1 MASLVANRAKMTT
14 ATTGTGTI
22 TLGSAVSGFQSFA
35 FAGVANGE
43 TVRYVIEDG
52 TAWEIGDGV
61 YTSSGTTLT
70 RVLSQSSTGSLLNLS
85 GSAVVYISPIA
96 DDFSG
101 PEYWMMLSATYT
113 LTNTTSTQRLF
124 NATANGALTL
134 AVGVYEYQARFRVTS
149 MNGANVNNLG
159 FSIGGAGTAVLDAGS
174 FSFVTGFDNT
184 ITTTAQAQS
193 GLYFSGG
200 TATAP
205 IVTAVAGSGLVA
217 AIRGM
222 IRVTTAGTVIPSV
235 ALTTGADAVVSSGS
249 HITFKRRSSLSADT
263 FYGAWT

>member
-1 MASLVANRAKMTT
+1 MTLVANRAKMTT

-101 PEYWMMLSATYT
+101 PEYWMMLDAQYS
-113 LTNTTSTQRLF
+113 LTNTTATQRLF

-134 AVGVYEYQARFRVTS
+134 GVGVYDYMTRFRVGGMSTTS
-149 MNGANVNNLG
+149 GNISFTIL
-159 FSIGGAGTAVLDAGS
+159 GAGTAVIGTNGHS
-174 FSFVTGFDNT
+174 YVTGQDGT
-184 ITTTAQAQS
+184 SVSPSAQS
-193 GLYFSGG
+193 GIFFTGAAAS
-200 TATAP
+200 AP
-205 IVTAVAGSGLVA
+205 IVTASTATELLVD
-217 AIRGM
+217 IRGM
-222 IRVTTAGTVIPSV
+222 FRVTTAGTVIPSIG
-235 ALTTGADAVVSSGS
+235 LTNAAAAVVGTGA
-249 HITFKRRSSLSADT
+249 HIIFKRRSTLSTDT

>member
-1 MASLVANRAKMTT
+1 MPLVANRAKMTT

-22 TLGSAVSGFQSFA
+22 TLGSASTGYQSFA
-35 FAGVANGE
+35 AAGVLDGE
-43 TVRYVIEDG
+43 AVRYVIEDG
-52 TAWEIGDGV
+52 TAWEVGTGV
-61 YTSSGTTLT
+61 YASSGTTLT

-101 PEYWMMLSATYT
+101 PEYWMMLNSNYT
-113 LTNTTSTQRLF
+113 LTNTTATQRLF

-134 AVGVYEYQARFRVTS
+134 DTGVYEYQARIRLVSMSTTS
-149 MNGANVNNLG
+149 GNLN
-159 FSIGGAGTAVLDAGS
+159 FSIVGAGSAVVTAGS

-184 ITTTAQAQS
+184 TTTVTVQS
-193 GLYFSGG
+193 GLYFSGA

-205 IVTAVAGSGLVA
+205 IVTAATSAGFVAV
-217 AIRGM
+217 IRGM
-222 IRVTTAGTVIPSV
+222 IRVSDAGTVIPSI
-235 ALTTGADAVVSSGS
+235 ALTNAAAAVVSSGT
-249 HITFKRRSSLSADT
+249 HIIFKRRSSVSTDT